1 MRFTV
6 SKSEIAEAA
15 ARASKACAI
24 RSTIPILEG
33 LMISVENNI
42 VTVTGYDCETGI
54 RCIIAADQG
63 AEDGSIVVNAKLFEA
78 SVRKMPK
85 ETVEI
90 STKDKTVIL
99 HSGRATVKLT
109 GSDAK
114 NYPSLSCVSSE
125 TTFEIEA
132 ASLKK
137 IIQSVIYAVSLVD
150 IKPALMGVLFRVQDG
165 ILTAAASDGVRL
177 AVFTEPVECSDIDV
191 IIPRKVLGE
200 LVKMLDEGRVTVQL
214 DKKRVCFV
222 YGDFVM
228 ISQLINGEFIKYERI
243 INSAET
249 SAASVNV
256 PDMCA
261 MLERTC
267 IFSSADKFKLPVK
280 CVFDDN
286 NLSMTINSAL
296 GDTYEDLPIVYDG
309 DKISVG
315 FNARY
320 MLDALK
326 NCGSSEAKIT
336 FDRSNYMRITAADN
350 AGYQA
355 VVLPVRTK

>member
-6 SKSEIAEAA
+6 SKSEIAKAA

-24 RSTIPILEG
+24 RSSIPVLEG

-54 RCIIAADQG
+54 RCIIAANQG
-63 AEDGSIVVNAKLFEA
+63 AEDGSIVVNTKMFEA
-78 SVRKMPK
+78 SVKKMPN

-90 STKDKTVIL
+90 STRDKAVIL

-150 IKPALMGVLFRVQDG
+150 IKPALMGVLFHVHDG
-165 ILTAAASDGVRL
+165 VLTAVASDGVRIAL
-177 AVFTEPVECSDIDV
+177 FAEPVECSDISV
-191 IIPRKVLGE
+191 IIPRKILGE

-214 DKKRVCFV
+214 DKKRVCIV
-222 YGDFVM
+222 YGDTVM
-228 ISQLINGEFIKYERI
+228 ISQLISGDFLKYERI
-243 INSAET
+243 VDFAET
-249 SAASVNV
+249 AAARVSV

-267 IFSSADKFKLPVK
+267 IFSNADKFKLPVK
-280 CVFDDN
+280 CVFDNN
-286 NLSMTINSAL
+286 NLGMTINSAL
-296 GDTYEDLPIVYDG
+296 GDTYEDLPIAYEG
-309 DKISVG
+309 EKISIAY
-315 FNARY
+315 NARY

-326 NCGSSEAKIT
+326 NCGSSEAKIAFEGT
-336 FDRSNYMRITAADN
+336 KAMRITAADN
-350 AGYQA
+350 DSYKA